1 MGGISTY
8 EQLLTIFEM
17 GFKGRM
23 INFQECFDRD
33 VTSKLFPILS
43 EEAQMPDA
51 IRSAIAH
58 LKVKYKRSSAMVKP
72 FTATQM
78 QIVMQRVSLDFI
90 GPVDED

>member
-1 MGGISTY
+1 
-8 EQLLTIFEM
+8 
-17 GFKGRM
+17 M

-33 VTSKLFPILS
+33 LASELFPIMS

-58 LKVKYKRSSAMVKP
+58 QKMKYKRSSAMVKP

-90 GPVDED
+90 GPVDEDEWGV